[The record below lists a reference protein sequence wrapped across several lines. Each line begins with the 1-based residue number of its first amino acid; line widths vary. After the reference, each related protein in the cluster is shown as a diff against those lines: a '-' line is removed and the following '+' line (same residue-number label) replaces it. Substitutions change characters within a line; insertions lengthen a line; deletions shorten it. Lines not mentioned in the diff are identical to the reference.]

1 MRAGVPLA
9 MALEPLADV
18 PLLRGVLFGLIG
30 VGIWVAGLLF
40 FNWVWNYFRGDDGA
54 GP

>member
-1 MRAGVPLA
+1 

-40 FNWVWNYFRGDDGA
+40 FNWVWNYFRGEDGA